1 MSGVEGHVARVV
13 VVTGGG
19 TGIGRAIA
27 ERFVVGGDIVVLVG
41 RRSEVLS
48 EAAASLGPTSLPVVA
63 DVSHPD
69 DVDALAATLGQ
80 RFGRVDVLVNN
91 AGYLLPVTLAARV
104 AGAAALTEVLGVNLI
119 GAYLVSATLNDL
131 LTRPGGRV
139 INISSIAAYT
149 GGSGAGA
156 AQGYAAAKAGL
167 IGLTYGMARE
177 LAPQGVT
184 VNAVAPGFVADTGF
198 TGDFPPERVRWLVG
212 QTLTGRAGEASDVAA
227 AVTYLASPE
236 ASWVCGQVLHVNGG
250 SLFGR

>member
-1 MSGVEGHVARVV
+1 MNSSPQVV

-27 ERFVVGGDIVVLVG
+27 ERFAADGAAVVLVG
-41 RRSEVLS
+41 RRREVLAD
-48 EAAASLGPTSLPVVA
+48 AAAALGPEALPVVA
-63 DVSHPD
+63 DVSRAD
-69 DVDALAATLGQ
+69 DVEALAATVSQ
-80 RFGRVDVLVNN
+80 HFSRVDVLVNN
-91 AGYLLPVTLAARV
+91 AGYLLPVTLADPA
-104 AGAAALTEVLGVNLI
+104 AGAAALTEVLGVNLV
-119 GAYLVSATLNDL
+119 GAYLVSAALNDL

-139 INISSIAAYT
+139 INVSSIAAYT

-198 TGDFPPERVRWLVG
+198 TEDFPPERVRWLVG
-212 QTLTGRAGEASDVAA
+212 QTLTGRAGEGADVAA
-227 AVTYLASPE
+227 AVGYLASPD